1 MKKLKKFIFLCLVL
15 LLSGCSVE
23 YDLTL
28 NDDFTVS
35 EKVVATEKTKRMEAL
50 TKQKGKQAV
59 NYLYNMFA

>member
-1 MKKLKKFIFLCLVL
+1 MKKIKIFIFLCLIL

-50 TKQKGKQAV
+50 TKPKGKQAELV
-59 NYLYNMFA
+59 CPSV

>member
-1 MKKLKKFIFLCLVL
+1 MKKLKIFIFLCLVL

-35 EKVVATEKTKRMEAL
+35 EK
-50 TKQKGKQAV
+50 
-59 NYLYNMFA
+59 

>member
-1 MKKLKKFIFLCLVL
+1 MKKLKIFIFLCLVL

-35 EKVVATEKTKRMEAL
+35 EKVVATEKTKRKEDAHGRYKL
-50 TKQKGKQAV
+50 K
-59 NYLYNMFA
+59 NNRSE